1 MRTNIKR
8 THKGKL
14 GIMVAAGLAASVA
27 AIQADHI
34 RYSELPASVQKKIN
48 KERGSNTIKSIE
60 RTTENGQVVY
70 DVELSGPDTRA
81 SHVRMDSNGTL
92 LTDRKHVEV
101 NVGDAKVD
109 VKSGNE
115 SHVLSTDKNDG
126 KILGIAPAPGAKKN
140 EVEVDLNKDHG
151 VKAEANIDTN
161 HPRVDVETK
170 SDPDHGILNKH
181 DGKILGVIP
190 DPKKDKDRVDL
201 DLKSD
206 KEIKAEAGADTRN
219 HGVETD
225 TGSHHVDVQAGSNQ
239 GITSK
244 TDGKILGVVP
254 APNKDKNR
262 VDVDVDKDHGI
273 KAETNIRTDH
283 KSDYTAGNT
292 SYDRDHTA
300 RVQANVDADK
310 NGVNAD
316 IDTAPKKKGV
326 FSKNDGK
333 ILGLFPAPSAK
344 KNRAEVDVNTDKN
357 LRSEST
363 VTTETTRSTAIG
375 GSPSVEKEHSASVQS
390 DVNVGKSDSTAKY
403 DKTTRGSLLGGK
415 HLTMETVP
423 NKVQE
428 TIRREAGANHVA
440 DIQEGKHKG
449 QLAYKVDIQREGKNR
464 KLEIAPDG
472 TILSDS
478 EGVTGRVDR
487 SRSATQP

>member
-1 MRTNIKR
+1 
-8 THKGKL
+8 
-14 GIMVAAGLAASVA
+14 
-27 AIQADHI
+27 
-34 RYSELPASVQKKIN
+34 
-48 KERGSNTIKSIE
+48 
-60 RTTENGQVVY
+60 
-70 DVELSGPDTRA
+70 
-81 SHVRMDSNGTL
+81 
-92 LTDRKHVEV
+92 VEV
-101 NVGDAKVD
+101 NVGDANVQ

-126 KILGIAPAPGAKKN
+126 KILGIAPAPGARKN
-140 EVEVDLNKDHG
+140 EVEVDVNKDHG
-151 VKAEANIDTN
+151 VKAEAKIDTD
-161 HPRVDVETK
+161 HPRADVETK
-170 SDPDHGILNKH
+170 SDGDHGILNKH

-190 DPKKDKDRVDL
+190 DHKKDKDRVDI

-219 HGVETD
+219 HGVEID
-225 TGSHHVDVQAGSNQ
+225 TRSHHVDVQAGSDQ

-273 KAETNIRTDH
+273 KAETNIRTEH
-283 KSDYTAGNT
+283 KSDYSAGNST
-292 SYDRDHTA
+292 SYDRDHSA
-300 RVQANVDADK
+300 RVEANVDAGK
-310 NGVNAD
+310 NGVSAD
-316 IDTAPKKKGV
+316 VDTAPKKKGV

-344 KNRAEVDVNTDKN
+344 KNRAEADVNTDKN
-357 LRSEST
+357 LRTESA
-363 VTTETTRSTAIG
+363 VTTDTAHSTAIG
-375 GSPSVEKEHSASVQS
+375 GGPSVEKDHSASVQS
-390 DVNVGKSDSTAKY
+390 DVNVGKSDSRANY
-403 DKTTRGSLLGGK
+403 DKTTRGSVLGGK

-472 TILSDS
+472 TILTDS

-487 SRSATQP
+487 SRSTTQP